1 MGSALCL
8 VLGDID
14 NFKKVNV
21 ILPGAELE
29 DAKELTE
36 RLRSQLETKKL
47 AVNKSGEEIGKI
59 TASFGIAQLSVGADA
74 QRLVQRADAKRG
86 QVGPAATAWVPP
98 NVPLQLTG
106 LSAPEPRMRPRAGFS
121 SPAHRLGCA
130 EPHCVLAGAN
140 P

>member
-1 MGSALCL
+1 LGSALCL
-8 VLGDID
+8 VMGDID

-21 ILPGAELE
+21 ILPGAEFE

-36 RLRSQLETKKL
+36 RLGSQLETKKR

-86 QVGPAATAWVPP
+86 QVGRP
-98 NVPLQLTG
+98 Q
-106 LSAPEPRMRPRAGFS
+106 PR
-121 SPAHRLGCA
+121 GCRRTFR
-130 EPHCVLAGAN
+130 CS
-140 P
+140 